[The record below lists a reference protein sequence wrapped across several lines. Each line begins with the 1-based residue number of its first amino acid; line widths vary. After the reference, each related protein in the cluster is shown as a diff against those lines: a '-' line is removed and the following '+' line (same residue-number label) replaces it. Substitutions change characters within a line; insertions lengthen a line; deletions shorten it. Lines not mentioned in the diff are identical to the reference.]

1 MTNWLTL
8 FRWPNV
14 MLIIIAH
21 LLLRFS
27 FLPAFELT
35 SYLSLTDFFVLSF
48 SIILI
53 AISGNIINDIYDI
66 KTDFVN
72 RRSRPIAQQKI
83 GVSQA
88 YLVYVILI
96 IVAVILAF
104 YLSFKYDIW
113 VLIGIEIIVMV
124 LLFWYAKRLKAV
136 PVLSNFLVSVLVSL
150 AIILVVIVDTNFEVF
165 NLTQAKSWLIF
176 YAVLAF
182 WTNFNR
188 ELIKD
193 IIDIKGDHAQHIL
206 TLPIIL
212 GKSRT
217 NTLIFISTVLLIVSL
232 LFGVKVFLE
241 ASPVFIIYIIFGI
254 SVPLGFVNYK
264 IWKHE
269 TQVNYK
275 LLSHIYKLVLLLGL
289 CSLILFIL

>member
-14 MLIIIAH
+14 ILIIIAH
-21 LLLRFS
+21 LLLRFA

-35 SYLSLTDFFVLSF
+35 SYLSLIDFFVLSF

-88 YLVYVILI
+88 YLVYVILN
-96 IVAVILAF
+96 IVAIILAF
-104 YLSFKYDIW
+104 YLSYKYKIW
-113 VLIGIEIIVMV
+113 VLICIEIIVIA
-124 LLFWYAKRLKAV
+124 LLFWYAKRLKAI
-136 PVLSNFLVSVLVSL
+136 PFLSNILVSILVSL
-150 AIILVVIVDTNFEVF
+150 AFILVVIIDTNFEVF
-165 NLTQAKSWLIF
+165 TLTQAKLWLIF

-182 WTNFNR
+182 WVNFNR

-193 IIDIKGDHAQHIL
+193 IIDIKGDYAQHVL

-217 NTLIFISTVLLIVSL
+217 NTLFFISTALLIISL
-232 LFGVKVFLE
+232 LFGIKVFLK
-241 ASPVFIIYIIFGI
+241 ANSLFVIYFIFGI
-254 SVPLGFVNYK
+254 TIPLVFMLYK
-264 IWKHE
+264 IWKQE

-275 LLSHIYKLVLLLGL
+275 LLSHIHKFVLLMGL